1 MMSYLEKPDPSLKW
15 HMALKNINLH
25 FQGLHK
31 SNDFFLLSK
40 ETLMPSWCVFQSTG
54 STSHMEYIC
63 KETDRIMSYPE
74 GIIIR

>member
-1 MMSYLEKPDPSLKW
+1 MMLHTEKPEPSQKW
-15 HMALKNINLH
+15 HLAFKNITLH
-25 FQGLHK
+25 FQLLRK
-31 SNDFFLLSK
+31 SDDFFLLSK
-40 ETLMPSWCVFQSTG
+40 ETLMPSWCVLQTTG

>member
-15 HMALKNINLH
+15 HMAFKNINLH

-40 ETLMPSWCVFQSTG
+40 ESLMPSWCVFQSTG